1 MNNKEFLFLKLSI
14 NTKVPIKNENF
25 SDERNLKK
33 ITEINKRYYNIGLA
47 CGPNNILVLDIDE
60 KNDGVDEWNNYISE
74 FDEPLTVT
82 QKTPNNGYHYIFN
95 HFDDEYTEE
104 ENSLIKL
111 LKNKAGY
118 RNKGLD
124 IRINNGYIVCEP
136 SSINNKEYKFIR
148 HYY

>member
-1 MNNKEFLFLKLSI
+1 MNKNEFMFLKLSG
-14 NTKVPIKNENF
+14 NTKIPIKNENY
-25 SDERNLKK
+25 SDKRNLKK

-47 CGPNNILVLDIDE
+47 CGANNILVLDVDE
-60 KNDGVDEWNNYISE
+60 KNEGWDEWNNYISE
-74 FDEPLTVT
+74 YDEPLTVK
-82 QKTPNNGYHYIFN
+82 QKTPNNGFHYLFN
-95 HFDDEYTEE
+95 HFDDNYTEE

-136 SSINNKEYKFIR
+136 STISVKGIFNILVLL
-148 HYY
+148 